1 MDSELRK
8 RKSSENQN
16 DSEHKIRCFIAKL
29 TTQMDKAQR
38 QLDEILSK
46 KTRIDT
52 IDKEL
57 VEIDELMVFTRQ
69 FIQRMQKKIKTVQ
82 EMYGR
87 RARDLKR
94 QRVAL
99 LAQPVEVTV
108 AATESPPPRA
118 DLKSVY
124 HSKAECTVCMM
135 EHDGK
140 DIVYMDNCTHLFCK
154 SCVTRAKPQYRCME
168 CRESVSVFYTIVKC
182 GERYKLK
189 SYKVYYNFIEDRP
202 MRPTEY
208 SATVDDTRQRS
219 YSQQE
224 LVNNSQ
230 LRRVR
235 TSVIQHPQNFR
246 HANNDI
252 TITRLDNASLTTTSS
267 SESPDMTRS
276 NTRNTEQRVSRPPWL
291 SPPLAS
297 LVIED
302 SDETD

>member
-8 RKSSENQN
+8 RKSSEDQN
-16 DSEHKIRCFIAKL
+16 DSEHKIRCFIAK
-29 TTQMDKAQR
+29 MDKAQR

-57 VEIDELMVFTRQ
+57 VEIDELMVLTRR
-69 FIQRMQKKIKTVQ
+69 FIQRMQKKISTVQ
-82 EMYGR
+82 EMYSR
-87 RARDLKR
+87 RARNLKR
-94 QRVAL
+94 QRVSL

-108 AATESPPPRA
+108 AATQSPPPRA

-124 HSKAECTVCMM
+124 HSKAECTVCTM

-140 DIVYMDNCTHLFCK
+140 DIVYMDNCTHVFCK

-208 SATVDDTRQRS
+208 SATEDDTRQRN
-219 YSQQE
+219 YSQQ
-224 LVNNSQ
+224 LGNNLH

-235 TSVIQHPQNFR
+235 NTVIQHPQNFR

-267 SESPDMTRS
+267 SESPDMTRP

-291 SPPLAS
+291 SPPLAA